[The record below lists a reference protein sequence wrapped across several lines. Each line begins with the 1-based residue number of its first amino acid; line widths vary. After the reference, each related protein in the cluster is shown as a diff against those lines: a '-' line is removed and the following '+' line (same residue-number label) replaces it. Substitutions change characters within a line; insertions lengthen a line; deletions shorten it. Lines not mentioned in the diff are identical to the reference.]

1 VKRVT
6 RSRFVIGA
14 CLQLL
19 LLASSAFAQD
29 AKPGRIGLGISI
41 SDVGEVVVAGT
52 GNTPSSVITPT
63 ILVPI
68 NITSR
73 FRVEPEMGFYW
84 NTFTN
89 EATSAVPA
97 RTRKSNSIH
106 VGTGAFWL
114 SSTERFTLSYGARV
128 AYIRYTQSDVGSS
141 GTESFNFPTF
151 PGFFLAPAVGGE
163 YFLSDHLSL
172 GGEVQVRY
180 TRSKASSINQFVAP
194 ISATTT
200 STHGAFV
207 LRFYLTRSG
216 Q

>member
-1 VKRVT
+1 MQRTT
-6 RSRFVIGA
+6 RSRFVVLA

-29 AKPGRIGLGISI
+29 AKRARIGLGISI
-41 SDVGEVVVAGT
+41 SDVGEVVLVGT
-52 GNTPSSVITPT
+52 GNTPASVITPT

-68 NITSR
+68 NISSR

-97 RTRKSNSIH
+97 RTRKSTSIH
-106 VGTGAFWL
+106 FGAGAFWL
-114 SSTERFTLSYGARV
+114 ASTERFTMSYGARI
-128 AYIRYTQSDVGSS
+128 AYLRYTQSDVGTS

-151 PGFFLAPAVGGE
+151 PGFFVAPSVGGE

-180 TRSKASSINQFVAP
+180 TSSKATSANRFVAP

-200 STHGAFV
+200 TTHGAFV
-207 LRFYLTRSG
+207 LRFYFPGSRP
-216 Q
+216 